1 MPIRLPNRPISRV
14 RLALAAT
21 ITAASLLTLPGFG
34 SAQDAT
40 PAGTPAAIATPSV
53 ASSPPITGTG
63 VGEAP
68 STGTFRPGPVGLGV
82 LRPPARRGD
91 PPVAIQIDK
100 IGVAADV
107 ETRQVVDGAMQDPTG
122 PWIVSWYENLGTPGQ
137 GRNVVMA
144 GHIDYWNVGP
154 AVFYRLADLQPG
166 DAIQV
171 VGQDGTVFTYD
182 VQWVKQFDAADAPL
196 DQLVGDT
203 GRDTL
208 TLITCG
214 GTFDYTNGHYL
225 QRTVVRADRVPTV
238 AAAPSASGG

>member
-1 MPIRLPNRPISRV
+1 MPIPVPNRPVARR
-14 RLALAAT
+14 RLALAVAFVLAPLL
-21 ITAASLLTLPGFG
+21 AAPMFVA
-34 SAQDAT
+34 AQDAT
-40 PAGTPAAIATPSV
+40 PSATPAAIATPSAAV
-53 ASSPPITGTG
+53 SPPITSTG

-68 STGTFRPGPVGLGV
+68 STGTLRPGPIGFGALQ
-82 LRPPARRGD
+82 RPVRRGE

-100 IGVAADV
+100 IGVAADI

-122 PWIVSWYENLGTPGQ
+122 PWVVSWYDNLAAPGQ

-154 AVFYRLADLQPG
+154 AVFYHLADLQPG
-166 DAIQV
+166 DAIRV
-171 VGQDGTVFTYD
+171 IGQDGTIFTYD

-196 DQLVGDT
+196 GQIVGDS
-203 GRDTL
+203 GGDTL